1 MAALVKTKKNVLIPI
16 DDNHRYDLVVDEDGT
31 FNRIQCKAGRMTR
44 RGEIKFNTSS
54 SNKEGGRWKRHDYSG
69 QIESFGVYCEK
80 NDTVY
85 LVPVEDVG
93 KCQATLRTLPTK
105 NSQQKK
111 VRWAQYYE
119 ICPRSSGYRAPLS

>member
-54 SNKEGGRWKRHDYSG
+54 SNKEGAGGSGTTIQGRLSLL
-69 QIESFGVYCEK
+69 ESI
-80 NDTVY
+80 
-85 LVPVEDVG
+85 
-93 KCQATLRTLPTK
+93 A
-105 NSQQKK
+105 KK
-111 VRWAQYYE
+111 TTRFIWFRLKMWGSVR
-119 ICPRSSGYRAPLS
+119 LH